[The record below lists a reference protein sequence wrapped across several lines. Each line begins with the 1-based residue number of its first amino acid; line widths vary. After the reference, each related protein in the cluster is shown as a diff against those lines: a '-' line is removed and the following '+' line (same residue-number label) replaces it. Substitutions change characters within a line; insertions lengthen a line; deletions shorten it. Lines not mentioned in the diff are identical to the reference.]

1 MEPIRHWAAVEFT
14 AQNGSTEA
22 LLTEAALRGL
32 HPYGVIPLP
41 GGFRVHCAAW
51 QYRQFAAL
59 ARRKHVRLRVQKKQG
74 FYFTLRPLLSCGRRD
89 SSGLQITPP

>member
-32 HPYGVIPLP
+32 HPYGVTPLP
-41 GGFRVHCAAW
+41 GGFRAPCVPCCGE
-51 QYRQFAAL
+51 
-59 ARRKHVRLRVQKKQG
+59 QG
-74 FYFTLRPLLSCGRRD
+74 SGSGWLCFFLLSCGRRD